1 MELVYVNS
9 FFYRRLGAHAV
20 TITALASANELGIV
34 FIGLSNGAIAAWD
47 LRYEPSPLAR
57 VVVYAAHQGSV
68 LTLHWQPYYRLL
80 ISGGADAHVRIWD
93 PSLTDFV
100 DVSGTGA
107 KKSALAQLFEKHGD
121 NEVLTRHAYT
131 VQPLGADGHALYPD
145 VSSSI
150 RLTRLVQDLSEFSRS
165 ITRVA
170 FVAQYLVVLSADGYI
185 SCYRPGGPRQL
196 AGTTYPIFLRL
207 AHIFLG
213 YAQLDKVRHFATYQ
227 LGFSL
232 KEPIHRDCTLEFFD
246 CRIQADEYVAPEV
259 GQAYSK
265 EGSRSVG
272 LRARSVSRPDTGIQS
287 REGQRTRSL
296 SVTRSGEARVP
307 QGYAVNP
314 VLTQAITPTALALD
328 PDNATIYVGDSVGNV
343 HVLQILNNC
352 VTYRSRLRGVAND
365 AISSICALP
374 EDSAIVVV
382 AADGTA
388 RGLVAITGKRFMS
401 RVNPRSTAFTRAVH
415 CPQRPVFDCEDLLS
429 ARPEAAKLAKQ
440 YRAQFEGS
448 GRLLDAMEE
457 AGVALDE
464 RRMKLTYGEEQ
475 KCATVPTPMTKSKGS
490 SVGKGKEL
498 AHEKP
503 EDGLRIDAAT
513 ESQRR
518 QSSGHVLLLDGNSV
532 LTIVNVLA
540 NTTLFEGPYKDVGP
554 LPSSLL
560 AQATEA
566 GVFLTTPVVT
576 EPHRS
581 RNHALYA
588 IAKMSLS
595 LQEEYW
601 VLRGRFARTMDKLDH
616 LARIEK
622 ALDST
627 NTGHSPRRSKS
638 KGPQRSSIESISSKV
653 SATRVNIINQYDDLR
668 VLEVVLLKLPL
679 DLNPDREF
687 VLGVVK
693 QTCMDVFR
701 LTYRG
706 LTRVKG
712 TGHTKPIR
720 LLALMPAPVL
730 PILAPTELTD
740 EKSAIEEAGERNALD
755 TTVPSGT
762 TSEVGQ
768 PETFEF
774 TIPPNSSAAATTLD
788 YYRRAEPP
796 EVSGMSES
804 RNLDL
809 LSGLD
814 DPISEGYAQ
823 FQEQH
828 RRSEFRRALSRQAV
842 HADSH
847 VNRII
852 RGEIPIRT
860 TEDATADP
868 NASQQLPISQRVLQE
883 QFASIASLASRALS
897 PDRPMRAATSLAETR
912 QSILRSLRT
921 SGSRTEG
928 STTTTTVNP
937 ILGRSSLAGSGAD
950 NILRQTLTI
959 QDLATPEKRVSRRR
973 SVTPTAGPTLFEQ
986 AVAQK
991 RVTDAL
997 LQKANEPMIQ
1007 AKQIS
1012 PYLPPEGDIIQH
1024 IVHHHTDKADRLP
1037 LITRS
1042 GPRGTVQR
1050 RLAPPFFLVT
1060 ASLDL
1065 QLYSWDARIVT
1076 RPYHH
1081 YLLDFDT
1088 LKYSRILNLASITGV
1103 VLDASSVLLHK
1114 YLVEAA
1120 TTAARSAATDITSSY
1135 AFSMIQNSS
1144 LSRLLLGQ
1152 SRNEEREATGQQVI
1166 EQTALTI
1173 RKESDERSAQLR
1185 EIAKRVDKERKRKE
1199 AETRNE
1205 ELFTRLQH
1213 GLSSTGK
1220 LFASTTQGLTGNS
1233 RAGNYTNYHVDE
1245 SEMRARLLRLGK
1257 SGVLNKEATD
1267 ALVKQTPVEIRF
1279 KRRTEQNLSFLDAD
1293 RYYILHPDAIALATL
1308 AGEPVHRHGNLGI
1321 SPYSSSHSMTLYGLV
1336 KQASMTPDCLVCD
1349 WSSLN
1354 LGQNEGRVREVAVAQ
1369 AAGVNFENIVNEE
1382 REQAQQQI
1390 SQQISFE
1397 IRRIA
1402 ELPQAS
1408 VFCMVEPFSFLIIGH
1423 EDGSLTSIQMD
1434 VKVNP
1439 RGESNGTT
1447 KSILRD
1453 KRTSIFRVLAGHAE
1467 AVTCLCTILT
1477 EQGCLAVSAGVD
1489 GSLLV
1494 LAYNGAEDFRFQYV
1508 GWTRFRVPG
1517 TKVEAE
1523 NSPNKAMVRTSR
1535 VEEGIPA
1542 DPTNKLVEE
1551 ASRIPEAIEFLQG
1564 TKGFLIIGTNLRNV
1578 YLLPLPLQYNS
1589 MPILFFQTDPFMQAY
1604 RAQACTRGVETRYD
1618 REKEEA
1624 FDSVHSLQSMH
1635 YTGDTLVLV
1644 LESGYILR
1652 FDGVSLYYRHLQ
1664 SFLATGRH
1672 ALSTDEREHYF
1683 SRIIAL
1689 TSTTR
1694 SVLEFGLRK
1703 KPGSPPADAFL
1714 DRGFIPAPPVS
1725 QYYPDLFDTY
1735 LPLFPFK
1742 LIPTEVV
1749 SVYSVTTRR
1758 PIPADNILELERR
1771 AQTLECVD
1779 NPITCLSVC
1788 YPVNYDEFCAA
1799 AAEEEQGGRE
1809 GARTH
1814 RYHIPEDV
1822 LRSYGCYYS
1831 GAPLRTAE
1839 VSNLLIVDGEPL
1851 RRPVS
1856 KILDV
1861 GQKVYDGSSGKWCSL
1876 VDSEQ
1881 LEGTPNPESQPLATA
1896 SASVP
1901 APVRRPPSILQKTR
1915 TTSLRYVDTDKTA
1928 QTSSKVAQAL
1938 SNPTGF
1944 RTRQATLEALQPLAA
1959 TGPLFYF
1966 TGYASGHLRIIGRQ
1980 GAVLH
1985 EVTYDS
1991 PVTSVRTI
1999 QADPAGLRILLD
2011 TAPQN
2016 RATVLA
2022 TFWVGLEDGRLM
2034 MGRCDS
2040 LVVSWK

>member
-20 TITALASANELGIV
+20 TITALTSANELGIV
-34 FIGLSNGAIAAWD
+34 FFGLSNGAIAAWD

-80 ISGGADAHVRIWD
+80 VSGGADARVRIWD

-107 KKSALAQLFEKHGD
+107 KKSALAQLFAKHGD

-131 VQPLGADGHALYPD
+131 VQPLGPDGHALYPD
-145 VSSSI
+145 VSTSI
-150 RLTRLVQDLSEFSRS
+150 RLTRLVQDLADFSRS
-165 ITRVA
+165 ITRVT

-185 SCYRPGGPRQL
+185 SCYRPGGPKPL
-196 AGTTYPIFLRL
+196 AGTTYPVFTRL

-213 YAQLDKVRHFATYQ
+213 YAQLDKIRHFTTYR

-232 KEPIHRDCTLEFFD
+232 KEPIHRDCTLEIFD
-246 CRIQADEYVAPEV
+246 CRIHADEFVAPESS
-259 GQAYSK
+259 QPHSK

-272 LRARSVSRPDTGIQS
+272 LRARSVSRLDTGMQS
-287 REGQRTRSL
+287 REGLKTRSL
-296 SVTRSGEARVP
+296 SVTKSGEARVP

-328 PDNATIYVGDSVGNV
+328 PDNATLYVGDSVGNV
-343 HVLQILNNC
+343 HVLHILNNC

-365 AISSICALP
+365 AIISICALP

-388 RGLVAITGKRFMS
+388 RGLMAITGKRFMS
-401 RVNPRSTAFTRAVH
+401 RVNPRATAFTRAVH

-440 YRAQFEGS
+440 YRAQLEGS

-457 AGVALDE
+457 AGAALDE
-464 RRMKLTYGEEQ
+464 QRMKLTYGEEQ
-475 KCATVPTPMTKSKGS
+475 KCAENPTPMVKSKGPSIGS
-490 SVGKGKEL
+490 SVSRRKDS
-498 AHEKP
+498 AIEKP
-503 EDGLRIDAAT
+503 EEGLRIDTAT

-627 NTGHSPRRSKS
+627 TGHSPRRSKS

-668 VLEVVLLKLPL
+668 VLDVVLLKLPL

-706 LTRVKG
+706 LTRIKG

-730 PILAPTELTD
+730 PLLAPTELTD
-740 EKSAIEEAGERNALD
+740 EKSAIEEAGERSALD
-755 TTVPSGT
+755 ATIPSGAI
-762 TSEVGQ
+762 SEAGP

-774 TIPPNSSAAATTLD
+774 TVPPNSSAAAATLD

-796 EVSGMSES
+796 EISGMSES

-847 VNRII
+847 VNRIL
-852 RGEIPIRT
+852 RGEMPIRSV
-860 TEDATADP
+860 EGASADP
-868 NASQQLPISQRVLQE
+868 SASQQVPISQRVLQE

-928 STTTTTVNP
+928 STATVNP
-937 ILGRSSLAGSGAD
+937 ILGRSSIAGSGTD
-950 NILRQTLTI
+950 NVLRQTLTI
-959 QDLATPEKRVSRRR
+959 QDLETPEKRTPRRR
-973 SVTPTAGPTLFEQ
+973 SLTPTAGPTLFEQ
-986 AVAQK
+986 TVAQK

-997 LQKANEPMIQ
+997 LQKANEPGTQ
-1007 AKQIS
+1007 VKQIS

-1042 GPRGTVQR
+1042 GPRCTVQR

-1135 AFSMIQNSS
+1135 AFSMIQNTS

-1166 EQTALTI
+1166 EQTALSM

-1213 GLSSTGK
+1213 GLSTTGK
-1220 LFASTTQGLTGNS
+1220 QFASTSQGLTGNS

-1439 RGESNGTT
+1439 RGESKGTT
-1447 KSILRD
+1447 KNILRD

-1489 GSLLV
+1489 GSLLM

-1517 TKVEAE
+1517 TKAE
-1523 NSPNKAMVRTSR
+1523 TDNNISKVLMKTSR
-1535 VEEGIPA
+1535 VEENTPT
-1542 DPTNKLVEE
+1542 DPSNKLVEE

-1564 TKGFLIIGTNLRNV
+1564 TKGFLIIGTNLRNI

-1589 MPILFFQTDPFMQAY
+1589 APILFFQTDSFMKSY
-1604 RAQACTRGVETRYD
+1604 RAQICTRRGETRHD

-1635 YTGDTLVLV
+1635 YSGDTLVLV
-1644 LESGYILR
+1644 LESGYVLR
-1652 FDGVSLYYRHLQ
+1652 FDGVSLYFRHLQ
-1664 SFLATGRH
+1664 NFLATGRH
-1672 ALSTDEREHYF
+1672 ALSVDERDHYF
-1683 SRIIAL
+1683 SRIVAL
-1689 TSTTR
+1689 KGTTR
-1694 SVLEFGLRK
+1694 TVLEFGFRK
-1703 KPGSPPADAFL
+1703 KSESPPEDTFL

-1725 QYYPDLFDTY
+1725 QYYPGLFETY

-1742 LIPTEVV
+1742 LIPTEVI
-1749 SVYSVTTRR
+1749 SVYSITTRR

-1779 NPITCLSVC
+1779 NPITCLYVC

-1799 AAEEEQGGRE
+1799 AADEAQGGRE
-1809 GARTH
+1809 SVRTH

-1831 GAPLRTAE
+1831 GASLKTAE
-1839 VSNLLIVDGEPL
+1839 VSNLLIIDGEPL

-1856 KILDV
+1856 KILDA
-1861 GQKVYDGSSGKWCSL
+1861 GQRFYDGSSGRWRPL
-1876 VDSEQ
+1876 VESEQ
-1881 LEGTPNPESQPLATA
+1881 EEQTKPQLEAQPSTGAI
-1896 SASVP
+1896 
-1901 APVRRPPSILQKTR
+1901 APTRRPPSILQKTR
-1915 TTSLRYVDTDKTA
+1915 TTSLRYVDTDTTS
-1928 QTSSKVAQAL
+1928 QTGSKVAQAL
-1938 SNPTGF
+1938 SNPTSLK
-1944 RTRQATLEALQPLAA
+1944 TRQATIEALQPLAA

-1966 TGYASGHLRIIGRQ
+1966 TGYASGHLRIIGRE
-1980 GAVLH
+1980 GAVIH
-1985 EVTYDS
+1985 EATYDS
-1991 PVTSVRTI
+1991 PVTSVRMI
-1999 QADPAGLRILLD
+1999 QADPVGLRILLD
-2011 TAPQN
+2011 TMPQN
-2016 RATVLA
+2016 RPTILA

-2034 MGRCDS
+2034 MARCDS